1 MLLSPRH
8 RHFAAALMMM
18 ASSLSLVACQRSG
31 SGADPMATGSTS
43 AAPASFKQ
51 TAKLGETW
59 KADPT
64 NAGKGIAYA
73 NGLEALGQTDQ
84 QLQVLQ
90 QISQSNPNDTKV
102 ASYYGKKLV
111 QAGQASDA
119 LPILEA
125 AAAAPDADYRV
136 HSALGSAYDQQQLFD
151 KAQAEYQ
158 KALALKPNDLSVLNN
173 MAMSYAV
180 QGDLKRA
187 EATLRQA
194 QALPNSQSQPRIQ
207 QNLALVVGLQGRFDE
222 ARKIASEDLPQD
234 QIDANMDYLQKMLSQ
249 PNTWQQLSNKG

>member
-8 RHFAAALMMM
+8 RRLAVALMMM
-18 ASSLSLVACQRSG
+18 ASSLSLAACQRSG

-43 AAPASFKQ
+43 AAPSFQQ
-51 TAKLGETW
+51 TAKLGDKW

-90 QISQSNPNDTKV
+90 QVSQSNPKDTKV

-111 QAGQASDA
+111 QAGRASDA

-151 KAQAEYQ
+151 KAQGEYQ

-180 QGDLKRA
+180 QGDLKKA

-249 PNTWQQLSNKG
+249 PNTWQQLSSKG